1 MGGKVKGDGKPF
13 LPGGEVAAVKGVGL
27 FGGRETGVLTNG
39 PRLRGIHG
47 GARATHVRRQA
58 GKGARDFQ
66 IIEVF
71 FGVQR
76 LDGNPFRRLSFQR
89 LDGFFPATEFFIGEC
104 LPLLHVCHFLLRIT
118 Q

>member
-1 MGGKVKGDGKPF
+1 MCGKVKGDGKSF
-13 LPGGEVAAVKGVGL
+13 LSGGEVAAVKGVGL
-27 FGGRETGVLTNG
+27 FGGRETCVLTNG

-47 GARATHVRRQA
+47 GARAAHIRRQA
-58 GKGARDFQ
+58 GESTGYFQ